1 MTIKIAINIEN
12 AHGWHIGNNI
22 FGGTSGKKS
31 SGSSSEDNLN
41 DADFEVVDE
50 EPQKQKP
57 QFLDMWAVLLLYLHN
72 LKARKQRRFLRDWC
86 ELMYWMRIFNLTT

>member
-22 FGGTSGKKS
+22 FCGNSGKES

-41 DADFEVVDE
+41 DADFEVV
-50 EPQKQKP
+50 K
-57 QFLDMWAVLLLYLHN
+57 
-72 LKARKQRRFLRDWC
+72 
-86 ELMYWMRIFNLTT
+86 

>member
-1 MTIKIAINIEN
+1 MRSLK
-12 AHGWHIGNNI
+12 
-22 FGGTSGKKS
+22 
-31 SGSSSEDNLN
+31 
-41 DADFEVVDE
+41 
-50 EPQKQKP
+50 KQKP

>member
-22 FGGTSGKKS
+22 FGGNSGKKS

-50 EPQKQKP
+50 EPQKAETP
-57 QFLDMWAVLLLYLHN
+57 NFWICGP
-72 LKARKQRRFLRDWC
+72 FC
-86 ELMYWMRIFNLTT
+86 CFTCTT

>member
-41 DADFEVVDE
+41 DADFELV
-50 EPQKQKP
+50 
-57 QFLDMWAVLLLYLHN
+57 
-72 LKARKQRRFLRDWC
+72 
-86 ELMYWMRIFNLTT
+86 T